1 MAIDP
6 KRSAL
11 IINDMQVDA
20 IGPEGAFADLGAP
33 EHAKSQN
40 VVEQVN
46 RLADAARKIG
56 MPVIWVVHYETA
68 SHADTKTNCA
78 VFKAIVEA
86 DSLVKGSKGAELV
99 PGCEP
104 QDGDLIVEKQRMSA
118 FAGTALD
125 AKLRGLGVEKI
136 VISGAWTNFSVEGTA
151 RQGADLGYE
160 VVVVTDGTVTMN
172 DEWQNVALKHA
183 LEDRRA
189 PVRRRGDRGDR
200 HVRARCGRQACSH
213 AASRRRLRAAIG
225 AFPWER
231 AVPRRGPAR
240 TRR

>member
-125 AKLRGLGVEKI
+125 AE
-136 VISGAWTNFSVEGTA
+136 
-151 RQGADLGYE
+151 
-160 VVVVTDGTVTMN
+160 
-172 DEWQNVALKHA
+172 
-183 LEDRRA
+183 A
-189 PVRRRGDRGDR
+189 P
-200 HVRARCGRQACSH
+200 RARCREDRDLGRVDELLGRRHRAPG
-213 AASRRRLRAAIG
+213 SRSRLRG
-225 AFPWER
+225 RRCHRRNRDHER
-231 AVPRRGPAR
+231 RVAVRSAQTRARRSQSACPS
-240 TRR
+240 TR